1 MKLRAGKG
9 FSLEELKVKW
19 MCVLCCKR
27 ADYLASKKA
36 ALKIIESYMEGY
48 RQYWKLSFEKDTVIR
63 GNKEELLLLVLE
75 KVTSHIFTR
84 LVLNYSASVVIEIFA
99 HTLQEKHVK
108 LFLYQDGSVLDSDMF
123 DMWGDKDEEKKV
135 KKVHIIA
142 LHILFMLKMLL

>member
-75 KVTSHIFTR
+75 KVTSHIFT
-84 LVLNYSASVVIEIFA
+84 SFA